1 MRRGKWLP
9 VMENIAVWKAVLL
22 LVAAFYLLARSSS
35 WLVDGAVGIAERFGL
50 PKLLVGIVLV
60 GFATTAPEFA
70 VSIISALSGKPAM
83 ALGNAVGSVIVDDGI
98 ALALVGLLSLTPVV
112 VTRRMLIQTAVFL
125 GVIDGVAFVLVLTT
139 SDADGNFVL
148 ARWGGAILLALF
160 FVYLIY
166 IIRDRATSSAEATE
180 PARSPGE
187 GGTKRSGEPA
197 REAEAGPGSTERSL
211 GALVGLFALGI
222 LIVVGAS
229 HVVVKSA
236 VTIATAAAIP
246 EAVIAL
252 TVVAIGTSLP
262 EIATCIVAARK
273 GQGALA
279 VGDILGADVLNIAW
293 IAGAS
298 ACAHPLAVA
307 PKVVFFMF
315 PAMLVIVA
323 TMLVGLIVRGR
334 MTRTLGVVLVAEYA
348 AYLAAM
354 IAVFVAP

>member
-35 WLVDGAVGIAERFGL
+35 WLVDGAVGIAERFRL

-112 VTRRMLIQTAVFL
+112 VPRRMLIQTAVFL
-125 GVIDGVAFVLVLTT
+125 GVIDVVAFVLVLTT

-148 ARWGGAILLALF
+148 ARRGGAILLALF
-160 FVYLIY
+160 FFYLVY
-166 IIRDRATSSAEATE
+166 IIRDKAS
-180 PARSPGE
+180 
-187 GGTKRSGEPA
+187 RSGEPA
-197 REAEAGPGSTERSL
+197 SDPVEESGPVADAPERSL
-211 GALVGLFALGI
+211 GALVGLFALGL

-262 EIATCIVAARK
+262 EIATCITAARK
-273 GQGALA
+273 GHGALA

-293 IAGAS
+293 IAGAR
-298 ACAHPLAVA
+298 ACVHPLAVA
-307 PKVVFFMF
+307 PKVVLFMF

-334 MTRTLGVVLVAEYA
+334 MTRTLGVVLVAEYV

-354 IAVFVAP
+354 LVVFVFLGGS